1 MGIVYLLLH
10 KGGLCHV
17 HLAQSVQLG
26 NEPVLEAPASVG
38 WFRIAA
44 QTSRSD
50 WTQSVLSSHSHAE
63 RGNELNLKPETKNLK
78 L

>member
-26 NEPVLEAPASVG
+26 DAVVPEAPASIFSGMALPIPV
-38 WFRIAA
+38 
-44 QTSRSD
+44 
-50 WTQSVLSSHSHAE
+50 E
-63 RGNELNLKPETKNLK
+63 KNV
-78 L
+78 

>member
-26 NEPVLEAPASVG
+26 NVPVPEFPASFPWRKFV
-38 WFRIAA
+38 FLI
-44 QTSRSD
+44 
-50 WTQSVLSSHSHAE
+50 QS
-63 RGNELNLKPETKNLK
+63 NPCNL
-78 L
+78 